1 MFPKTGNTF
10 QYDSSKLNSQLEYRE
25 AIWSALTDE
34 LGGTHQAAKTTM
46 RWTGVSERTARNWIS
61 GTHAPAG
68 EHLVELMR
76 NSDAVLS
83 AVLALAG
90 RKEAHAFTRLDL
102 VRAELQSMLKAIDM
116 IEGQGTP
123 RVDSHLAQNL

>member
-10 QYDSSKLNSQLEYRE
+10 QNTGNKSNSQIEYRD
-25 AIWSALTDE
+25 AIWGALTGE

-68 EHLVELMR
+68 EHLIELMR

-83 AVLALAG
+83 AVLILAG
-90 RKEAHAFTRLDL
+90 RREAHAFARLDL
-102 VRAELQSMLKAIDM
+102 VRAELQALLKAIDR
-116 IEGQGTP
+116 IEGEGTSNN
-123 RVDSHLAQNL
+123 D

>member
-10 QYDSSKLNSQLEYRE
+10 QNAGKKPNTQIEYRD
-25 AIWSALTDE
+25 AIWIALTSE

-90 RKEAHAFTRLDL
+90 RREAHAFARLDL
-102 VRAELQSMLKAIDM
+102 VRTELQAMLDAIDV
-116 IEGQGTP
+116 IEDYRTP
-123 RVDSHLAQNL
+123 ILD

>member
-10 QYDSSKLNSQLEYRE
+10 QNGGAKENAQIEYRD
-25 AIWSALTDE
+25 AVWRALTSE
-34 LGGTHQAAKTTM
+34 LGGTHQATKTAM

-76 NSDAVLS
+76 NSDAVFL
-83 AVLALAG
+83 AVLSLAG
-90 RKEAHAFTRLDL
+90 RSEAHVFASLDV
-102 VRAELQSMLKAIDM
+102 VRTELETMLQAIGTLQ
-116 IEGQGTP
+116 EQGHPIRTG
-123 RVDSHLAQNL
+123 N

>member
-10 QYDSSKLNSQLEYRE
+10 QNAGNKLNAQIEYRD
-25 AIWSALTDE
+25 AIWTALTGE

-61 GTHAPAG
+61 GSHAPAG

-83 AVLALAG
+83 AVLTLAG
-90 RKEAHAFTRLDL
+90 RREAHAFVRLDL
-102 VRAELQSMLKAIDM
+102 VRAELQAILKAIEM

-123 RVDSHLAQNL
+123 SHD

>member
-10 QYDSSKLNSQLEYRE
+10 QNVGKKPNTQIEYRD
-25 AIWSALTDE
+25 AIWIALTSE

-90 RKEAHAFTRLDL
+90 RREAHAFARLDL
-102 VRAELQSMLKAIDM
+102 VRTELQAMLDAIDV
-116 IEGQGTP
+116 IEDYRTP
-123 RVDSHLAQNL
+123 ILD

>member
-10 QYDSSKLNSQLEYRE
+10 QNAGNKVNSQVEYRD
-25 AIWSALTDE
+25 AIWSALTGE

-46 RWTGVSERTARNWIS
+46 QWTGVSERTARNWIS
-61 GTHAPAG
+61 GSHAPAG
-68 EHLVELMR
+68 EHLIELMR

-90 RKEAHAFTRLDL
+90 RREAHAFARLDL
-102 VRAELQSMLKAIDM
+102 VRVELHAMLEAIDM

-123 RVDSHLAQNL
+123 RND

>member
-10 QYDSSKLNSQLEYRE
+10 QNRGTKEKAQIEYRD
-25 AIWSALTDE
+25 AVWRALTSE
-34 LGGTHQAAKTTM
+34 LGGTHQATKTAM

-76 NSDAVLS
+76 NSDTVLS

-90 RKEAHAFTRLDL
+90 RREVYAFASLDV
-102 VRAELQSMLKAIDM
+102 VRTELKTMLKAIDT
-116 IEGQGTP
+116 IEEQEQMAKT
-123 RVDSHLAQNL
+123 RI

>member
-10 QYDSSKLNSQLEYRE
+10 QNAGNETTPQIEYRD
-25 AIWSALTDE
+25 AIWTALTHE

-61 GTHAPAG
+61 GSHAPAG
-68 EHLVELMR
+68 EHLIALMR

-90 RKEAHAFTRLDL
+90 RKEAQAFARQDL
-102 VRAELQSMLKAIDM
+102 VREELQFMLKAIDM
-116 IEGQGTP
+116 IEGQGTSG
-123 RVDSHLAQNL
+123 RQ

>member
-10 QYDSSKLNSQLEYRE
+10 QSAGKKPNAQIECRD
-25 AIWSALTDE
+25 AIWIALTSE
-34 LGGTHQAAKTTM
+34 LGGTHQATKTTM

-90 RKEAHAFTRLDL
+90 RREAYALARLDL
-102 VRAELQSMLKAIDM
+102 VRAELQAMLKAIDM
-116 IEGQGTP
+116 IEGQGTSSN
-123 RVDSHLAQNL
+123 D

>member
-1 MFPKTGNTF
+1 MFPKTGSTF
-10 QYDSSKLNSQLEYRE
+10 QNAGNKSNSQIEYRD
-25 AIWSALTDE
+25 AIWGALTGE

-83 AVLALAG
+83 AVLILAG
-90 RKEAHAFTRLDL
+90 RREAHAFARLDL
-102 VRAELQSMLKAIDM
+102 VRAELQALLKAIDR
-116 IEGQGTP
+116 IEGEGIS
-123 RVDSHLAQNL
+123 RND

>member
-10 QYDSSKLNSQLEYRE
+10 QNTGNKLNSQIEYRD
-25 AIWSALTDE
+25 AIWIALTSE

-68 EHLVELMR
+68 EHLVELIR

-83 AVLALAG
+83 AVLTLAG
-90 RKEAHAFTRLDL
+90 RREAHAFARLDF
-102 VRAELQSMLKAIDM
+102 V
-116 IEGQGTP
+116 
-123 RVDSHLAQNL
+123 

>member
-10 QYDSSKLNSQLEYRE
+10 QNVGKKENSQIEYRE
-25 AIWSALTDE
+25 AIWRALTSE
-34 LGGTHQAAKTTM
+34 LGGTHQATKTTM

-83 AVLALAG
+83 AVLSLAG
-90 RKEAHAFTRLDL
+90 RREAHAFASLDV
-102 VRAELQSMLKAIDM
+102 VRTELEAMLKAINT
-116 IEGQGTP
+116 IEEQERP
-123 RVDSHLAQNL
+123 ARMRN

>member
-1 MFPKTGNTF
+1 MLPKTCNTF
-10 QYDSSKLNSQLEYRE
+10 QNAGNKVNSQLEYRD
-25 AIWSALTDE
+25 AIWSALTSE

-61 GTHAPAG
+61 GSHAPAG

-83 AVLALAG
+83 AVLVLAG
-90 RKEAHAFTRLDL
+90 RKEAHAFARLDL
-102 VRAELQSMLKAIDM
+102 VRAELQVMLKAIDM
-116 IEGQGTP
+116 IEGQRTP
-123 RVDSHLAQNL
+123 RHG

>member
-10 QYDSSKLNSQLEYRE
+10 QNSSNELNSQIKYRD
-25 AIWSALTDE
+25 AVWIALTDE

-83 AVLALAG
+83 AVLVLAG
-90 RKEAHAFTRLDL
+90 RREAHAFARLDL
-102 VRAELQSMLKAIDM
+102 VRTELQTMLRAIDI
-116 IEGQGTP
+116 IEGQGT
-123 RVDSHLAQNL
+123 SNSN

>member
-10 QYDSSKLNSQLEYRE
+10 QNAGNKSNSQIEYRD
-25 AIWSALTDE
+25 AIWGALNGE

-83 AVLALAG
+83 AVLILAG
-90 RKEAHAFTRLDL
+90 RREAHAFARLDL
-102 VRAELQSMLKAIDM
+102 VRAELQALLKAIDR
-116 IEGQGTP
+116 IEGEGIP
-123 RVDSHLAQNL
+123 DND

>member
-10 QYDSSKLNSQLEYRE
+10 QNTGNKANSQIEYRD
-25 AIWSALTDE
+25 AIWGALTGE

-68 EHLVELMR
+68 EHLIELMR

-83 AVLALAG
+83 AVLILAG
-90 RKEAHAFTRLDL
+90 RREAHVFARLDL
-102 VRAELQSMLKAIDM
+102 VRAELQALLKAIDR
-116 IEGQGTP
+116 IEGDGTSKN
-123 RVDSHLAQNL
+123 D

>member
-1 MFPKTGNTF
+1 MFPKTGNIF
-10 QYDSSKLNSQLEYRE
+10 QSAGEKLISQIEYRD
-25 AIWSALTDE
+25 AIWAALTHE

-61 GTHAPAG
+61 GSHAPAG

-83 AVLALAG
+83 AVLVLAG
-90 RKEAHAFTRLDL
+90 RREAHAFARLDL
-102 VRAELQSMLKAIDM
+102 VRTELQAMLKAIDM

-123 RVDSHLAQNL
+123 CRG

>member
-10 QYDSSKLNSQLEYRE
+10 QNTGNKLNSQIEYRD
-25 AIWSALTDE
+25 AIWIALTGE

-83 AVLALAG
+83 AVLILAG
-90 RKEAHAFTRLDL
+90 RREAHAFARLDL
-102 VRAELQSMLKAIDM
+102 VRAELQALLKAIDR
-116 IEGQGTP
+116 IEGEETSNN
-123 RVDSHLAQNL
+123 D